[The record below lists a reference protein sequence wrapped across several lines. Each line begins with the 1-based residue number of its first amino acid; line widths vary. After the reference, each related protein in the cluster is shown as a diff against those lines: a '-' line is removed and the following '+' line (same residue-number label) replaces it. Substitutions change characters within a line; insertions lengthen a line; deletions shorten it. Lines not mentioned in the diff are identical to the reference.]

1 LSGDCRTDIGLVL
14 VIGGQNIHVETAG
27 GEFLYC
33 LSGAGDAGGA
43 VDVAIRTGLVID
55 NADPDDRPG
64 LGTSAAAGDGG
75 SSRSAEDRRV
85 VGMADVSSLFV
96 I

>member
-1 LSGDCRTDIGLVL
+1 
-14 VIGGQNIHVETAG
+14 VIGGQNLHVETAG
-27 GEFLYC
+27 GEFLNC

-43 VDVAIRTGLVID
+43 VDVAIRTGLLID

-75 SSRSAEDRRV
+75 SSRSAEGIGGLSAWQTSPVCLLSD
-85 VGMADVSSLFV
+85 L
-96 I
+96 